1 MAEELFA
8 YYNTSFNDYI
18 GIPTWNLL
26 GGMFETSTA
35 EGQKFHS
42 ETTRTFTKVKLYLKK
57 IVGESI
63 GETIHVVLYKYNGAT
78 WDEIEDIGTFNV
90 SDLITEYVWYTFTS
104 SLQPVLEVG
113 VNYIIACA
121 ASTRK
126 DAAGDYCCWAGH
138 NTGTGVNT
146 GMRETLGANDDSYS
160 YPNSFDWENAD
171 TGYILGI
178 EVYGEST
185 ASEPPQIIDQSEDQ
199 SLNPGDTLELF
210 VTVTGTE
217 PMSYQWSK
225 AYEGG
230 GEIEGATESTYTKE
244 NITGEDG
251 GGYYCT
257 VTNEFG
263 TTKSSTIDIDIYPKI
278 TDQSDDQTACVGQE
292 VDLFVTATGYP
303 TPTYQWYKNDVLLS
317 GETSSTLLFY
327 ASTTATYKCKVSNIV
342 GDVWSDPIIVTVV
355 ANPYTYNLFD
365 LQLDLDRTD

>member
-126 DAAGDYCCWAGH
+126 DVAGDYCCWAGH

-185 ASEPPQIIDQSEDQ
+185 ASEPPQII
-199 SLNPGDTLELF
+199 
-210 VTVTGTE
+210 
-217 PMSYQWSK
+217 
-225 AYEGG
+225 
-230 GEIEGATESTYTKE
+230 
-244 NITGEDG
+244 
-251 GGYYCT
+251 
-257 VTNEFG
+257 
-263 TTKSSTIDIDIYPKI
+263 
-278 TDQSDDQTACVGQE
+278 DQSDDQTACVGQE

-365 LQLDLDRTD
+365 LQLDLGRTD

>member
-26 GGMFETSTA
+26 EGMFETSTA

-199 SLNPGDTLELF
+199 
-210 VTVTGTE
+210 
-217 PMSYQWSK
+217 
-225 AYEGG
+225 
-230 GEIEGATESTYTKE
+230 
-244 NITGEDG
+244 
-251 GGYYCT
+251 
-257 VTNEFG
+257 
-263 TTKSSTIDIDIYPKI
+263 
-278 TDQSDDQTACVGQE
+278 TACVGQE

-365 LQLDLDRTD
+365 LQLDLGRTD